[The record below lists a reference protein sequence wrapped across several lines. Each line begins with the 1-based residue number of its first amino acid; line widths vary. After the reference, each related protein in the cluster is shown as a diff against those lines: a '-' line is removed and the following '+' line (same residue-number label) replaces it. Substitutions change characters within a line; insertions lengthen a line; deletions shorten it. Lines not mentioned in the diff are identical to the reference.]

1 MKTWW
6 KFSLWNL
13 SVQPWLQL
21 GESPLCGIYQS
32 SLPLEVDKI
41 LALGIFPVQ
50 SAILTLWL
58 SSTRP
63 VHHYH
68 FVTVS
73 SVQSTSPVHHYHFVI
88 IISVEYSRSNP
99 PLPLCDRNLW
109 NPPVQSTI
117 TTLWLSSRWNHQSNP
132 PLGICQCHA
141 CCPLTFLSSSS
152 CSFSR
157 LSRCSMSL
165 WRNHLIMLRDATHPV
180 WAANPMPS
188 SLHNVYKSSVM
199 CGRCASAH

>member
-1 MKTWW
+1 MITAGW
-6 KFSLWNL
+6 KSSLWNL
-13 SVQPWLQL
+13 
-21 GESPLCGIYQS
+21 
-32 SLPLEVDKI
+32 
-41 LALGIFPVQ
+41 PVQ
-50 SAILTLWL
+50 STTGSWQKTCPWNL
-58 SSTRP
+58 SSSVCHSNPVTVFPVESTRP

-109 NPPVQSTI
+109 NPPVQSTT
-117 TTLWLSSRWNHQSNP
+117 TTLWLSFRWNHQSNP
-132 PLGICQCHA
+132 PLGICQCRA